1 MGGPGVYY
9 ANEISQRIQTLYD
22 FTYMYVE
29 SKKAKHINK
38 GGKTETDLQRTNRGW
53 PEGREFGEQV
63 EEVRETKWSRHPV
76 TE

>member
-9 ANEISQRIQTLYD
+9 ASEISQRIQTLYD

-38 GGKTETDLQRTNRGW
+38 GGKTETDL
-53 PEGREFGEQV
+53 
-63 EEVRETKWSRHPV
+63 
-76 TE
+76 